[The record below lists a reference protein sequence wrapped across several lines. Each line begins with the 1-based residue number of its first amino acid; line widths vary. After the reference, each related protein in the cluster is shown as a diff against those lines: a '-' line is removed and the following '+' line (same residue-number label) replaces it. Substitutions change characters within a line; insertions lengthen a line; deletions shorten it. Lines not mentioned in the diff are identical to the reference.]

1 MEKLMKEMILVP
13 TDFSEVCY
21 NAITHAVE
29 MAKFLKFKV
38 SVLHV
43 INKETVSQ
51 LKKESR
57 GVDAVQ
63 DKLKDITLSIKEK
76 YDFDIQVISRE
87 GSIFTTISEVA
98 QEIGSSLIVLGTHGK
113 VGIQQHLT
121 GSFALKVILSAFAP
135 VIVIQK
141 GTKFENGYKNIIF
154 PVSTTAE
161 VRQKVK
167 WAVMIAKVFNSK
179 IHLFM
184 KQDAAEELQIK
195 LRGIVNQITD
205 TLDENNI
212 EYLLVPAEKGGNFSK
227 HTLSYAQ
234 YTKADLIMVMT
245 NPGALNF
252 VVEPE
257 DEQMIFNQQQ
267 VPVMCVNPRELT
279 TLHWFGN

>member
-13 TDFSEVCY
+13 TDFSEVCF

-29 MAKFLKFKV
+29 MAKYLKFQV
-38 SVLHV
+38 AVLHV
-43 INKETVSQ
+43 INKESVSQ
-51 LKKESR
+51 LKKEKL
-57 GVDAVQ
+57 GVDAV
-63 DKLKDITLSIKEK
+63 DEKLKETADRIREA
-76 YDFDIQVISRE
+76 YGFDIRVISRE
-87 GSIFTTISEVA
+87 GSIYSTISEVA
-98 QEIGSSLIVLGTHGK
+98 QEIGASLIVLGTHGK

-141 GTKFENGYKNIIF
+141 GTRFENGYKNIVF
-154 PVSTTAE
+154 PVSIHAE

-167 WAVMIAKVFNSK
+167 WAVMIARVFNSK
-179 IHLFM
+179 IHLFG
-184 KQDAAEELQIK
+184 KLEVAEELQIK
-195 LRGIVNQITD
+195 LTGIVNQITEV
-205 TLDENNI
+205 LQENNI
-212 EYLLVPAEKGGNFSK
+212 EYDFIPSEKGGSFSK

-234 YTKADLIMVMT
+234 YIKADLIMIMT
-245 NPGALNF
+245 NPGAISF